1 MIRKGSP
8 SLPINNCIIGFDA
21 EWTKNYKI
29 KNGNVPF
36 CFSAVSIK
44 RSNLTITNLRS
55 GKISFEYVQFYC
67 EDRNEIKE
75 LISNANSFFSAII
88 NSLDYSLVS
97 GHQLS
102 SDFSVFLNIANALG
116 SNNAK
121 NIAKI
126 VSLWRDRKNNRTIF
140 DTRYDIDKPFLGKSR
155 RLVDM
160 CTDFNLDVQQP
171 ELANKSMTKL
181 QNQYYDTKE
190 AIIRERLSVMNLRH
204 SFSAVVL
211 TLLNEQLTDTPIAE
225 KINLNKTLNNMLHS
239 DFKWIN
245 TPEFKS
251 LV

>member
-1 MIRKGSP
+1 
-8 SLPINNCIIGFDA
+8 
-21 EWTKNYKI
+21 
-29 KNGNVPF
+29 
-36 CFSAVSIK
+36 
-44 RSNLTITNLRS
+44 
-55 GKISFEYVQFYC
+55 
-67 EDRNEIKE
+67 
-75 LISNANSFFSAII
+75 
-88 NSLDYSLVS
+88 LVS